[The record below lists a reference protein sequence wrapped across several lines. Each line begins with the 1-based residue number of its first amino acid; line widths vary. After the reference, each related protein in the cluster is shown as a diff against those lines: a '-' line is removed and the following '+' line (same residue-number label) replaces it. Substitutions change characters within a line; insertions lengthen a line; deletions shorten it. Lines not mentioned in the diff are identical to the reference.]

1 MNILGTSHIA
11 KQSIQEIKKAFH
23 ELKPQIVAVELDPQR
38 AFALIH
44 EEKSRLN
51 FSAAFQIGLKGYLFA
66 KIGQYLQQKLGQT
79 VGITP
84 GSEMKTALELAQKE
98 KIQLELIDQPIQITL
113 QRFSKTLSWKER
125 FTFLKDIFQGLL
137 FPKKQLKK
145 LGLDQFDLNHVPE
158 KDLIVKMIAE
168 LKKSYPNV
176 YKTLVDER
184 NHYMVKRLVKLQRD
198 NPDKKILAI
207 VGAGH
212 VEGMKE
218 LLLKVDIVR

>member
-11 KQSIQEIKKAFH
+11 QQSIREIKKAFS
-23 ELKPQIVAVELDPQR
+23 EFQPQIVAVELDSQR

-51 FSAAFQIGLKGYLFA
+51 LSAVFQIGLKGYLFA
-66 KIGQYLQQKLGQT
+66 KIGQYLQQKLGQS
-79 VGITP
+79 VGVSP
-84 GSEMKTALELAQKE
+84 GSEMKTAIELAQKD
-98 KIQLELIDQPIQITL
+98 KLQLELIDQPIQITL
-113 QRFSKTLSWKER
+113 KRFSKTFSWKEK
-125 FTFLKDIFQGLL
+125 FQFIKDIFQGLL

-145 LGLDQFDLNHVPE
+145 LGLDQFDLSHVPE
-158 KDLIVKMIAE
+158 KELIVKMVAE

-176 YKTLVDER
+176 YKTLVEER
-184 NHYMVKRLVKLQRD
+184 NHYMVKRLVKLQKD

-212 VEGMKE
+212 VAGMKE
-218 LLLKVDIVR
+218 LLLKIDIVR